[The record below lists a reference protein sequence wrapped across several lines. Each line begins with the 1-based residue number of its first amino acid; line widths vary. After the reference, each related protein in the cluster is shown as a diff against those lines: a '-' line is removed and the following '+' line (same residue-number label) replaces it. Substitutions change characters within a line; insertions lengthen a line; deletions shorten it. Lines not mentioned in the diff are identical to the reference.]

1 MGALIYPVVY
11 AVFIAAAFLGFAAG
25 CKYCVY
31 DIELWFYDC
40 FLNSLIRRKH
50 LVADMGQSIYCQ

>member
-31 DIELWFYDC
+31 DIERLFSS
-40 FLNSLIRRKH
+40 FMI
-50 LVADMGQSIYCQ
+50 VF